1 MNLDKNKELFSDAIL
16 LASDHLKINPIY
28 IEKDYWI
35 TRSLKMLQQGAEAEK
50 AIFKGGTSLTKAYR
64 IGNRFSEDIDIAIAN
79 ADELSGNQLKTLMKK
94 ISGSMTEGLTEIDVS
109 GVTSKGSKYRKAVYL
124 YPSMMES
131 VNDNVIKEGQILV
144 EINSYA
150 NPYPF
155 EQREISSF
163 LYEYFKAI
171 DRNDLIDEY
180 QLHPFSLRVLD
191 KRQTLTEKMVSL
203 LRQSLSKNYQNDL
216 GSKIRHF
223 YDIHYLLQDEV
234 CCSYVNSGEFLKDF
248 NILWKHDQGVFDSPE
263 GWKDKSPEETP
274 LINDFP
280 NLWKLLK
287 VIYSRELPLLAFSEI
302 PEESKVEE
310 SFIRIA
316 NCLNSK

>member
-1 MNLDKNKELFSDAIL
+1 MNLDRNKELFSDAIL

-35 TRSLKMLQQGAEAEK
+35 TRSLKMLQQGPEAEK

-171 DRNDLIDEY
+171 NRNDLIDEY

-223 YDIHYLLQDEV
+223 YDIHYLLQDKE

-263 GWKDKSPEETP
+263 GWKDKNPEETL